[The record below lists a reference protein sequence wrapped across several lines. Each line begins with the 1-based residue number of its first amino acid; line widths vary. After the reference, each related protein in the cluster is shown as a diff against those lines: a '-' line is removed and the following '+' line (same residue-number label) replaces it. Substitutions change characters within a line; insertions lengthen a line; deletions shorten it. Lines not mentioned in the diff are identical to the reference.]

1 MERRLRLGARGGLG
15 ATTVATVTPL
25 LTSLWTTE
33 LSQEDME
40 ILRTELLVDG
50 QGVGKLSS
58 SLGRAV
64 PNAISVFFK
73 QGGGGGAAAC
83 GCRDQGHRSEDGTHR
98 GAVRRTH
105 AIQTQ
110 SAVLRGRKVG
120 GAAGVEAEGV

>member
-1 MERRLRLGARGGLG
+1 
-15 ATTVATVTPL
+15 
-25 LTSLWTTE
+25 
-33 LSQEDME
+33 ME

-64 PNAISVFFK
+64 PNAISVFFN
-73 QGGGGGAAAC
+73 QGGGAAAVDAAIKDIVLKM
-83 GCRDQGHRSEDGTHR
+83 GRTAEL
-98 GAVRRTH
+98 RRAH

-120 GAAGVEAEGV
+120 GAAGVEAEGCKL